1 MIEPTET
8 EALDTLE
15 SFISAMEDIAKTALE
30 DPESIKASP
39 TLTHVG
45 RLDETRAIRKPVLRW
60 TPQLEQG

>member
-1 MIEPTET
+1 
-8 EALDTLE
+8 
-15 SFISAMEDIAKTALE
+15 MEDIAKTAIE

-60 TPQLEQG
+60 TPQPEQG